1 MTSTVLYTILSLSF
15 IGVSA
20 ASLLYIIAQKFK
32 VYEDPQI
39 EEVDEILPG
48 ANCGGCGSP
57 GCKPFAEQ
65 LVQSD
70 DISEM
75 FCPVGGNDVMGQIA
89 ELLGKVV
96 KEQDPQVAVLRCQ
109 GSCDHRPKT
118 NYFDGPSSC
127 QLEAMVYAGETDCS
141 FGCLGSGDC
150 AAVCKFDAMYME
162 DGIPIVITENC
173 TACNACVVA
182 CPKNLLELRPKNK
195 RDLKIYVACAN
206 EDKGGIAKKACDV
219 ACIGCKKCL
228 KACPKDAITIDSF
241 LAYIDPETCTLC
253 RKCVDV
259 CPTHSIIET
268 NFPKK
273 KVKKKAETDKKK
285 APADIELKPVKQ
297 SK

>member
-96 KEQDPQVAVLRCQ
+96 KEQDPQEFLDNFNWHKYTTLR
-109 GSCDHRPKT
+109 
-118 NYFDGPSSC
+118 
-127 QLEAMVYAGETDCS
+127 
-141 FGCLGSGDC
+141 
-150 AAVCKFDAMYME
+150 
-162 DGIPIVITENC
+162 
-173 TACNACVVA
+173 
-182 CPKNLLELRPKNK
+182 NLS
-195 RDLKIYVACAN
+195 
-206 EDKGGIAKKACDV
+206 EDKIKGN
-219 ACIGCKKCL
+219 L
-228 KACPKDAITIDSF
+228 
-241 LAYIDPETCTLC
+241 
-253 RKCVDV
+253 
-259 CPTHSIIET
+259 
-268 NFPKK
+268 
-273 KVKKKAETDKKK
+273 
-285 APADIELKPVKQ
+285 